1 MACATDFSYTKVN
14 RAVQVKR
21 KAMMTFDDENTRG
34 TDVENTGEDMPAALG
49 QMLRKRRKDIGK
61 TMKQVAKEAGL
72 TEGFISQIER
82 GLSTPSLI
90 SLYNVANAL
99 GTSVDTFLSQPLRH
113 GHSMVS
119 HAGERPGY
127 NVATRNRVYEL
138 LERGFPGALLNG
150 CITHIPEGYVS
161 ELTSHEGEDFI
172 YLIEGEILY
181 EVDGKEYRL
190 TAGDTL
196 HFPSKLPH
204 RARNIGKGPARELW
218 VGTTRIVGS

>member
-1 MACATDFSYTKVN
+1 
-14 RAVQVKR
+14 
-21 KAMMTFDDENTRG
+21 MTFDDDKTPANEAENAG
-34 TDVENTGEDMPAALG
+34 GDMPAPAALG
-49 QMLRKRRKDIGK
+49 QMLRARRKAIGK
-61 TMKQVAKEAGL
+61 TMKQVALEARL

-99 GTSVDTFLSQPLRH
+99 GTSVDTFLSQPPRH
-113 GHSMVS
+113 EHSMVS

-127 NVATRNRVYEL
+127 NVATKDRVYEL

-150 CITHIPEGYVS
+150 CITQIPEGYVS

-172 YLIEGEILY
+172 YLIEGEVLY
-181 EVDGKEYRL
+181 EVDGKDFFL
-190 TAGDTL
+190 KAGDTL

-218 VGTTRIVGS
+218 VGTTRIIRED